1 MQRSP
6 AEAAMSAL
14 IASMTKPPSTTTRV
28 ERNTNDEINARIER
42 ETLINL
48 SLASRGGPAAIDRRL
63 KELDR
68 EWDMERVLEA
78 NASTMVLLT
87 LTLGFAA
94 SRKFL
99 GLTLLVGGF
108 LLQHAIQ
115 GWCPPIPVLRRLGVR
130 TAREIEIE
138 RTALRILRGDFATTE
153 NPQVAHRQ
161 AKWQ

>member
-1 MQRSP
+1 
-6 AEAAMSAL
+6 MSAM
-14 IASMTKPPSTTTRV
+14 IASMMSKSNPPSTTKHV
-28 ERNTNDEINARIER
+28 ERNTDEEVNARIER
-42 ETLINL
+42 ETLISL
-48 SLASRGGPAAIDRRL
+48 SLAIRGGPAAIDRRL
-63 KELDR
+63 KELDH

-87 LTLGFAA
+87 LTLGLTA

-138 RTALRILRGDFATTE
+138 RTALRILRGDFVTTE
-153 NPQVAHRQ
+153 NAQVAHRQ
-161 AKWQ
+161 AKW

>member
-1 MQRSP
+1 
-6 AEAAMSAL
+6 MSAM
-14 IASMTKPPSTTTRV
+14 IASLTSRPPSTTGKRV
-28 ERNTNDEINARIER
+28 ERNTDEEINARIER
-42 ETLINL
+42 ETLVSL
-48 SLASRGGPAAIDRRL
+48 SLASRGGPAAIERRL

-68 EWDMERVLEA
+68 EWDIERVLEA
-78 NASTMVLLT
+78 NASIMVLLT
-87 LTLGFAA
+87 LTLGLAA

-138 RTALRILRGDFATTE
+138 RTALRILHGDFTTTE
-153 NPQVAHRQ
+153 NVQVAHRQ
-161 AKWQ
+161 AKW